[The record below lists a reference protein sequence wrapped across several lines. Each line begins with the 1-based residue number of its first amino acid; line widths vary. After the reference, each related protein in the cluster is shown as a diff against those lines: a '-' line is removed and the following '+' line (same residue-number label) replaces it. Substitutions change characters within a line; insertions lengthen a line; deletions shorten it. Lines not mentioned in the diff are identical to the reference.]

1 MILWIASH
9 AHMGN
14 VLGLLLTPKMKVPKI
29 LVTTIA
35 TVLSGTLVHAAN
47 YTWDTVSGDGT
58 AITPGS
64 GTWDLSASNQ
74 TWNNAGTNVSW
85 TQTNATTALH
95 SAIFGGADGNYTITL
110 GAALAAQSLTF
121 NNSGYILTAS
131 SPTTLTLGG
140 SAISI
145 AAGKTATIGSNV
157 TLARTG
163 AYTITGGGR
172 LIVTGAMTAS
182 SGATEIKD
190 GSTLEVPAGGS
201 VTFNGSPVIGANSAA
216 TISQDGNLLVSG
228 GTVTTNNANTNF
240 VIGNLNS
247 GTTNSTVTLNAG
259 SITISSNSADGIR
272 FGSNTPTGGTI
283 NGTFNLDGG
292 TLTTPG
298 IRRYNPG
305 SSSVINATFNFNGGT
320 LKANNTKSTNGSA
333 FIDGAITLNVK
344 AGGAKI
350 DSNNL
355 NIAIS
360 QNLLDAG
367 GGGLEKLGA
376 GTLTLSGTNT
386 YTGGTTISGGT
397 LQIGVGG
404 AVGTLGAGAVVN
416 NGVLAINRSG
426 TFNLS
431 NGISG
436 TGSVTLDGGATYT
449 LGGTNTY
456 TGSTTVSSAA
466 RVDLTGTFTS
476 AINIASGIQVGG
488 EGSTTG
494 SLTFGG
500 THTLFFDPGTAA
512 HLTASSIDAGAA
524 TITLNPISGAGGT
537 GIIVLEAANGITGA
551 VGTNF
556 LFTGRGNALFN
567 ANKTQLLFNSTPGVL
582 KWAGNAAIPTAWDVQ
597 TTKNWNNV
605 GTADVFFT
613 GDTVIFDDTAA
624 SYNVAVQAN
633 SVAPGSVTFNNG
645 TTYTISGG
653 AIAGSG
659 ALVKNG
665 TGTVILANDNTY
677 TGGTTINAGTIQ
689 LGDGTNATGSL
700 GTGTVT
706 NNAALVANFGAN
718 AATITNDIAGSGT
731 LTKAGDGTV
740 SLTGTN
746 SYTGLTTISAGTLQV
761 GNGGTTGTLGSGA
774 VVNNSTLSFNRSNN
788 LTATN
793 EISGTGGLIKSGAGT
808 LTLGSANTYTG
819 LTTITGGA
827 ILVTASSGVLG
838 DTTAGTVV
846 TSGGAL
852 HMQGGITVTG
862 EALTLTGEGTNAT
875 SSPGALRNV
884 SGNNEW
890 TGPISIEPTSSGVSI
905 HRLVSDAGN
914 LKISGNVALGPD
926 SGDQFVLQGNG
937 SGEISGV
944 ISGPMRLTRSV
955 TGTGTWTLSGANTFT
970 GKTTISGGALSVSS
984 LNSVVGGAA
993 SSSLGAPTTVANG
1006 TIDFGNVANNGRL
1019 IYTGTGETTDRV
1031 INLAASGTGGAI
1043 LEQAGSG
1050 LLKFTSDITVTGA
1063 NGAKALTL
1071 QGTGAGEFAGNIG
1084 IGAGSIV
1091 GVTKAGTG
1099 TWTLSGANSYT
1110 GPTNV
1115 TAGTLAI
1122 AASGSIAGST
1132 AVNVSAGATL
1142 DVSAL
1147 QGGLTLSSGQT
1158 LTGGSGTNAG
1168 LVTGAI
1174 VATAG
1179 STVAPGTGA
1188 TTGGL
1193 AISGGFKLESTA
1205 HLSLDLNGTAAGTGY
1220 DQLVVSGGNIS
1231 LAGDLTGSTVGFTPA
1246 FHDVFYI
1253 ILNNG
1258 AGTTTGTLGGIAE
1271 GGSIFIGAQEFRI
1284 SYTSDFGGA
1293 GFAIGGSGNDVALQA
1308 IPEPGSATTLLAGL
1322 GMLLGFRRRAR
1333 KF

>member
-1 MILWIASH
+1 MKAS
-9 AHMGN
+9 
-14 VLGLLLTPKMKVPKI
+14 KI

-35 TVLSGTLVHAAN
+35 TVLSGTLAHAAN
-47 YTWDTVSGDGT
+47 YTWDTVSGDGA

-64 GTWDLSASNQ
+64 GIWDLSASNQ

-95 SAIFGGADGNYTITL
+95 SAIFGGSDGNYTITL

-121 NNSGYILTAS
+121 NNSGYTLTAP

-145 AAGKTATIGSNV
+145 AAGKSATIGSNV
-157 TLARTG
+157 TLSRTG

-182 SGATEIKD
+182 TGATEIKD
-190 GSTLEVPAGGS
+190 GSTLEVPTGGN
-201 VTFNGSPVIGANSAA
+201 VTFNGSPVIGANTTAA
-216 TISQDGNLLVSG
+216 ISQDGNLLVSG

-272 FGSNTPTGGTI
+272 FGSNTPTGGTV
-283 NGTFNLDGG
+283 NGTLNLDGG

-298 IRRYNPG
+298 IRRYNPSG
-305 SSSVINATFNFNGGT
+305 SSVINATFNFNGGT

-350 DSNNL
+350 DSNGL

-360 QNLLDAG
+360 QNLVDAGG
-367 GGGLEKLGA
+367 GGGLEKLGV

-404 AVGTLGAGAVVN
+404 AVGTLGTGSVVN
-416 NGVLAINRSG
+416 NGVLAINRTG

-456 TGSTTVSSAA
+456 TGPTTVSNAA

-476 AINIASGIQVGG
+476 AINISSGIQVGG

-512 HLTASSIDAGAA
+512 HLTASSIDASAA
-524 TITLNPISGAGGT
+524 TITLNPASGVGGT

-567 ANKTQLLFNSTPGVL
+567 ANNTQLLFNSTPGVL
-582 KWAGNAAIPTAWDVQ
+582 KWAGNAVSPTAWDVQ
-597 TTKNWNNV
+597 STKNWNNA

-613 GDTVIFDDTAA
+613 GDTVTFDDTAA
-624 SYNVAVQAN
+624 SYSVAVQAT
-633 SVAPGSVTFNNG
+633 SVMPANVTFNNS
-645 TTYTISGG
+645 TTYTITGG

-665 TGTVILANDNTY
+665 TGTVIVANDNTY
-677 TGGTTINAGTIQ
+677 SGGTTINAGTIQ
-689 LGDGTNATGSL
+689 LGDGVNAIGSL
-700 GTGTVT
+700 GTGAVT
-706 NNAALVANFGAN
+706 NNAALVANFGASN
-718 AATITNDIAGSGT
+718 ASITSDIAGSGT
-731 LTKAGDGTV
+731 LTQVGDGTV
-740 SLTGTN
+740 SLTGAN

-761 GNGGTTGTLGSGA
+761 GNGGTTGSLGNGA

-788 LTATN
+788 VTATN
-793 EISGTGGLIKSGAGT
+793 AISGTGGLTKSGAGT

-827 ILVTASSGVLG
+827 ILVTAGSGVLG

-852 HMQGGITVTG
+852 QLQGGITVAG
-862 EALTLTGEGTNAT
+862 EELTLTGEGTNAT
-875 SSPGALRNV
+875 SSPGALRNI

-905 HRLVSDAGN
+905 HRIVSDAGN
-914 LKISGNVALGPD
+914 LKISGNVTLGPD
-926 SGDQFVLQGNG
+926 SGDQFVFQGNG

-944 ISGPMRLTRSV
+944 ISGPMRLTHSV
-955 TGTGTWTLSGANTFT
+955 NGTGTWTLSGANTFT
-970 GKTTISGGALSVSS
+970 GKTTISGGAISVSS
-984 LNSVVGGAA
+984 LNSVVGGSAT
-993 SSSLGAPTTVANG
+993 SSLGAPATVGSG
-1006 TIDFGNVANNGRL
+1006 TIDFGNVSTSARL

-1031 INLAASGTGGAI
+1031 INLAATGTGGGI

-1050 LLKFTSDITVTGA
+1050 LLKFTSDLTVTGPS
-1063 NGAKALTL
+1063 GAKALTL
-1071 QGTGAGEFAGNIG
+1071 QGTGTGEFAGSIG
-1084 IGAGSIV
+1084 NGTGSSTV

-1132 AVNVSAGATL
+1132 AINVSAGATL

-1147 QGGLTLSSGQT
+1147 QGGLTLGSGQT

-1174 VATAG
+1174 VAAAG

-1193 AISGGFKLESTA
+1193 AVSGGFKLESTA
-1205 HLSLDLNGTAAGTGY
+1205 HLSLDLSGTAAGTGY
-1220 DQLVVSGGNIS
+1220 DQLLVSGGNIA

-1258 AGTTTGTLGGIAE
+1258 AGSTTGTLGGVAE

-1308 IPEPGSATTLLAGL
+1308 IPEPGSAAALLAGL

-1333 KF
+1333 RF